1 MFNLKEKLNQFL
13 DDLEE
18 EPGNEESTTATTTA
32 QPTKTD
38 ASVDEFKAKQDELS
52 SYLANLKT
60 EPVESVSA
68 APSISA
74 EAPELITPPSFT
86 LESVAQPEVKPAAAM
101 KEPEPITIPTNTA
114 SEISVLTD
122 DFVVDGD
129 IITSDPLQMNGQV
142 KGNITCQNRL
152 VVNGNVDGDIKAQSV
167 SVNSS
172 TINGSISADENVIVT
187 GESSVVG
194 DIYNNS
200 IAIDGILRGSIFASG
215 KVKISENAEIY
226 GNVTAASISMEEGAI
241 IQGNVSIKAGH

>member
-18 EPGNEESTTATTTA
+18 EPGTEETTVAE
-32 QPTKTD
+32 QPSKTD

-60 EPVESVSA
+60 EPTEEVSA
-68 APSISA
+68 SPSLTDG
-74 EAPELITPPSFT
+74 APELITPPSFT
-86 LESVAQPEVKPAAAM
+86 LDAISQPEVKATVSM
-101 KEPEPITIPTNTA
+101 KEPEPITIPAQTA

-122 DFVVDGD
+122 DFVVNGD
-129 IITSDPLQMNGQV
+129 IITGDPLQMNGQV
-142 KGNITCQNRL
+142 LGNITCQNRL

-167 SVNSS
+167 SINSS

-200 IAIDGILRGSIFASG
+200 IAIDGILRGSIFATG

-241 IQGNVSIKAGH
+241 IQGNVSIKASH